1 MAQHDDLSAPPRP
14 LPPSPS
20 PTKTDPRTI
29 HARAI
34 KSVATD
40 NATFNNLVTLY
51 SKLESLAS
59 YFVRVFSQIRSP
71 NVVSW
76 TALVS
81 SHSNTLLALRYFVS
95 MLRHPTL
102 PNNRTLASLFRTSAA
117 LSALPFAL
125 SLHSLSLKL
134 ALSSDPFAGSAL
146 LSFYFK
152 CRMPHH
158 AHKVFDEIP
167 DRDSVCY
174 SAMIVGLAQN
184 SRSVDALLVLADM
197 RHRGFASTKHS
208 VSGGLRAAAELAAL
222 EQRRM
227 IHGHAVVA
235 GFDSNVVVGSA
246 LVDGYGK
253 AGVVENA
260 RQQGDHK
267 STSELFDSM
276 ECQGLVPDEY
286 SFLAML
292 TALYNA
298 GMFLEA
304 DQWLTRMK
312 VDYGLQPT
320 LVHYTCLVC
329 AMARAG
335 HLKQA
340 ERVALTMPYEPDAAV
355 WRALLSA
362 CAFHGEADKAWSM
375 ARRVLELEPL
385 DDSAYVIVANVLSAA
400 GRWDDVAELRKMLR
414 DRRVKKQGGRSW
426 VEIQGKVHVFA
437 AGDWKH
443 ERSAEIYRKLQE
455 IMEEIEKLGYVPIW
469 DELLHNVEEE
479 RRKEA
484 LWHHSEK
491 LAVAF
496 GVLCGSAP
504 PGKPL
509 RIVKNLKICKDCH
522 EAFKYMTRIL
532 ERKIIGRDVNRYHR
546 FVDVITHDQASTS
559 LFSGVSFEPLSPSS
573 SLTPFLSPVSHFSL
587 GLAVTVS
594 DSSSSRCV
602 LTVSSSVA
610 AVLRSLRR
618 RQNQTE
624 LASGPS
630 GGGRCRLLASAVSS
644 VGQLPSFAVS
654 WSVAG
659 AEVHN
664 SGDYHAKGKYARIRE
679 HGGRT
684 CVAEEEWGKEDE
696 GEVERDAAAQR
707 PATTKGEASEDE
719 AAVLRSRRW
728 RWHPEDH
735 GDAGSL
741 GMLQKG
747 LG

>member
-1 MAQHDDLSAPPRP
+1 MAQHDDLSAPPRS
-14 LPPSPS
+14 LPPPPS
-20 PTKTDPRTI
+20 PTKTDPRAI

-40 NATFNNLVTLY
+40 RATFNNLVTLY

-59 YFVRVFSQIRSP
+59 YSVRVFSQIRSP

-81 SHSNTLLALRYFVS
+81 AHSNTLLALRYFVS

-197 RHRGFASTKHS
+197 RHRGFASTEHS

-222 EQRRM
+222 EQCRM

-260 RQQGDHK
+260 RQVFEDNLAWMNLVGWNAMMAGYAQQGDHK

-276 ECQGLVPDEY
+276 GCQGLVPDEY

-298 GMFLEA
+298 GMFLQA

-320 LVHYTCLVC
+320 LAHYTCLVG

-335 HLKQA
+335 HLEQA

-375 ARRVLELEPL
+375 AKRVLELEPL

-426 VEIQGKVHVFA
+426 IEVQGKVHVFA

-443 ERSAEIYRKLQE
+443 ERSAEIYRKLEE
-455 IMEEIEKLGYVPIW
+455 IMGEIEKLGYVPIW

-479 RRKEA
+479 KRKEA

-509 RIVKNLKICKDCH
+509 RIVKNLRICKDCH
-522 EAFKYMTRIL
+522 EAFKDRAEC
-532 ERKIIGRDVNRYHR
+532 ERVFKRFDVNG
-546 FVDVITHDQASTS
+546 DGKIS
-559 LFSGVSFEPLSPSS
+559 L
-573 SLTPFLSPVSHFSL
+573 
-587 GLAVTVS
+587 
-594 DSSSSRCV
+594 
-602 LTVSSSVA
+602 
-610 AVLRSLRR
+610 
-618 RQNQTE
+618 TE
-624 LASGPS
+624 LADALKVLGLTSQEE
-630 GGGRCRLLASAVSS
+630 VSYQMDEIDADGDGYITLEELIQFQRANPELMKD
-644 VGQLPSFAVS
+644 VLQQL
-654 WSVAG
+654 
-659 AEVHN
+659 
-664 SGDYHAKGKYARIRE
+664 
-679 HGGRT
+679 
-684 CVAEEEWGKEDE
+684 
-696 GEVERDAAAQR
+696 
-707 PATTKGEASEDE
+707 
-719 AAVLRSRRW
+719 
-728 RWHPEDH
+728 
-735 GDAGSL
+735 
-741 GMLQKG
+741 
-747 LG
+747 

>member
-20 PTKTDPRTI
+20 PTKTDPRAI

-59 YFVRVFSQIRSP
+59 YSVRVFSQIRSP

-81 SHSNTLLALRYFVS
+81 AHSNTLLALRYFVS

-117 LSALPFAL
+117 LFALPFAL

-152 CRMPHH
+152 CRMPDH

-184 SRSVDALLVLADM
+184 SRSVDALLRFGGVCVLLL
-197 RHRGFASTKHS
+197 SW
-208 VSGGLRAAAELAAL
+208 AAL
-222 EQRRM
+222 EQCRM

-260 RQQGDHK
+260 RQWGWNAMMAGYAQQGDHK

-320 LVHYTCLVC
+320 LVHYTCFVG

-335 HLKQA
+335 HLEQA

-355 WRALLSA
+355 
-362 CAFHGEADKAWSM
+362 GEPCCQL
-375 ARRVLELEPL
+375 VLFMVKPIRLGLWPGGFWNLKPL

-414 DRRVKKQGGRSW
+414 VRRVKKQGGRSW
-426 VEIQGKVHVFA
+426 IEIQGKVHVFA

-443 ERSAEIYRKLQE
+443 KRSAEIYRKLQE
-455 IMEEIEKLGYVPIW
+455 IMGEIEKLGYVPIW

-479 RRKEA
+479 KRKEA

-509 RIVKNLKICKDCH
+509 RIVKNLRICKDCH

-532 ERKIIGRDVNRYHR
+532 QREIIVRDVNRYHR
-546 FVDVITHDQASTS
+546 FVDGNCT
-559 LFSGVSFEPLSPSS
+559 
-573 SLTPFLSPVSHFSL
+573 
-587 GLAVTVS
+587 
-594 DSSSSRCV
+594 
-602 LTVSSSVA
+602 
-610 AVLRSLRR
+610 
-618 RQNQTE
+618 
-624 LASGPS
+624 
-630 GGGRCRLLASAVSS
+630 CRDI
-644 VGQLPSFAVS
+644 
-654 WSVAG
+654 W
-659 AEVHN
+659 
-664 SGDYHAKGKYARIRE
+664 
-679 HGGRT
+679 
-684 CVAEEEWGKEDE
+684 
-696 GEVERDAAAQR
+696 
-707 PATTKGEASEDE
+707 
-719 AAVLRSRRW
+719 
-728 RWHPEDH
+728 
-735 GDAGSL
+735 
-741 GMLQKG
+741 
-747 LG
+747 